1 MVQRLVVDEDVIVCL
16 IQGGTQNTPAAITAT
31 TAIKGYLPVP
41 FDCEVWK
48 WRVVAD
54 QAGSIV
60 VDIWM
65 DTYAAF
71 LAGTLANADSITGTD
86 TPTLS
91 SVIAN
96 ESTALTGW
104 TRELVK
110 DRMLA
115 YNVDAGPAT
124 VTWVAVILYV
134 KRKKTL

>member
-1 MVQRLVVDEDVIVCL
+1 MGVQLNLEEDVIVFH

-31 TAIKGYLPVP
+31 TPIKGYLPVP
-41 FDCEVWK
+41 FDCEVWR

-54 QAGSIV
+54 QSGSIV

-65 DTYAAF
+65 DTYANF
-71 LAGTLANADSITGTD
+71 PPTVEDTITGTD
-86 TPTLS
+86 KPTLS
-91 SVIAN
+91 SVVSN

-110 DRMLA
+110 GRMLV
-115 YNVDAGPAT
+115 YNVDSVAT
-124 VTWVAVILYV
+124 VQRVTVILYV

>member
-1 MVQRLVVDEDVIVCL
+1 MVTKTNLEEDTIEFA
-16 IQGGTQNTPAAITAT
+16 IYGGSQNTPAAITAT
-31 TAIKGYLPVP
+31 TPIKGDVCVP

-54 QAGSIV
+54 QSGSIV

-71 LAGTLANADSITGTD
+71 LAGTLADADSITGTD

-91 SVIAN
+91 SVVSN

-104 TRELVK
+104 TRHLIK
-110 DRMLA
+110 GRTLR
-115 YNVDAGPAT
+115 YNVDSVAT
-124 VTWVAVILYV
+124 VQRAVITLFV
-134 KRKKTL
+134 KRSKTL